1 MATIITVL
9 LLVSGGVL
17 FGVLMSQQ
25 RLCKEL
31 KTLKK

>member
-9 LLVSGGVL
+9 LLLSGATL

-31 KTLKK
+31 KTMKK